1 MFLGLFD
8 KIFENSKNFVNGLIL
23 HEHLKEFYLSWF
35 HPHKPIKD
43 RFLNAYRA
51 CLFNDISDIETTA
64 DRYKSKPIDTKNYK
78 LFISYIKAI
87 LFIMFKNHLTSYVIN
102 GWMKDYVR
110 KDIRNEIYNYI
121 KKSEHD
127 AVNLIYKF
135 EKEGIVDYSDELNK
149 NCFNNQ
155 LNRETLNYLD
165 DFFTKLK
172 NIVNN

>member
-1 MFLGLFD
+1 MFLRLLD
-8 KIFENSKNFVNGLIL
+8 EISVNSKHFINNLIL
-23 HEHLKEFYLSWF
+23 HGQLKEFYSSWF
-35 HPHKPIKD
+35 HPHKPTKD

-51 CLFNDISDIETTA
+51 CEFNDISNIETTA
-64 DRYKSKPIDTKNYK
+64 DRYKSKPLDTKNYK

-87 LFIMFKNHLTSYVIN
+87 LYIIFKNHLTSYVVN

-110 KDIRNEIYNYI
+110 ADIRNYIYDYI
-121 KKSEHD
+121 KKSEHE

-135 EKEGIVDYSDELNK
+135 EKEKNVNFSAELNK

-155 LNRETLNYLD
+155 LTEETVNYLD

-172 NIVNN
+172 NIP